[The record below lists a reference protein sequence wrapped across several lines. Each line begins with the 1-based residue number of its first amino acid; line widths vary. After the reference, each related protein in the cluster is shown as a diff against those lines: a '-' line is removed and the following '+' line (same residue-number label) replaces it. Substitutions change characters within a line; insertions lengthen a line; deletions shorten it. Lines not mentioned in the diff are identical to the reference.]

1 VVGVLVFVFVV
12 SVGKWKI
19 GMRKWLI
26 GKWNEKRGSVGPL
39 IVVLKK

>member
-1 VVGVLVFVFVV
+1 MFVFVV